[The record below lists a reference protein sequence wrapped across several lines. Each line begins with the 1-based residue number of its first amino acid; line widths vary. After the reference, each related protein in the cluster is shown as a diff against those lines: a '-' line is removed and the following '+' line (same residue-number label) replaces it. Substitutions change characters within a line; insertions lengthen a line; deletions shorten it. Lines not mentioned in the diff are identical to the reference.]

1 MAAASPQ
8 WDHCPCRLLARRR
21 TVQPA
26 AEWVR
31 LLGYSGHW
39 PSDFGKCSVMARSRR
54 EGGVEFLPAAGR
66 YPLLNGHVR
75 CVELNG
81 SVMGGAGEETA
92 S

>member
-1 MAAASPQ
+1 MTASGQ
-8 WDHCPCRLLARRR
+8 G
-21 TVQPA
+21 
-26 AEWVR
+26 VR

-39 PSDFGKCSVMARSRR
+39 PSDFGKCS
-54 EGGVEFLPAAGR
+54 GGVEFLPAAGR